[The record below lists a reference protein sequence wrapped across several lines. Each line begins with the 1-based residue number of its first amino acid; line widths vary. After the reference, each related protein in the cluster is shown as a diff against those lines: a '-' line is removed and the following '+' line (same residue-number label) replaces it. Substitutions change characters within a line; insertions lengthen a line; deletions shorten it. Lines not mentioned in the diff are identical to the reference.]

1 MVRFVSEHKGL
12 YIELGILLIPKK
24 APDRTPFHLHLEVL
38 GFVLHEQSEE
48 VDGLRVVAE
57 LFEFKCINH
66 EDSGIFTDY
75 PDRILARFESTQ
87 QHGFLVECLAC
98 VNSHYPV
105 VLYLVLVNGLI
116 KRLQVTVVQISQV
129 MRLTIIHLSLM
140 QQLRVEQTL
149 RDRFAWADQAGAVS
163 FHDIVLT
170 LQSVVTATKDF
181 VGEVFDA
188 DVLVVDECLVLAFV
202 K

>member
-1 MVRFVSEHKGL
+1 
-12 YIELGILLIPKK
+12 
-24 APDRTPFHLHLEVL
+24 
-38 GFVLHEQSEE
+38 
-48 VDGLRVVAE
+48 
-57 LFEFKCINH
+57 
-66 EDSGIFTDY
+66 
-75 PDRILARFESTQ
+75 
-87 QHGFLVECLAC
+87 
-98 VNSHYPV
+98 
-105 VLYLVLVNGLI
+105 VNGLI

-140 QQLRVEQTL
+140 QQLRVEQPL

-181 VGEVFDA
+181 VSEVFDA